1 VAVGAYKVQLGKSV
15 NGTVTPIG
23 DPQTIQVIPLE
34 PSNR

>member
-1 VAVGAYKVQLGKSV
+1 VQLGKSV

-23 DPQTIQVIPLE
+23 EAQTIQVVPLE